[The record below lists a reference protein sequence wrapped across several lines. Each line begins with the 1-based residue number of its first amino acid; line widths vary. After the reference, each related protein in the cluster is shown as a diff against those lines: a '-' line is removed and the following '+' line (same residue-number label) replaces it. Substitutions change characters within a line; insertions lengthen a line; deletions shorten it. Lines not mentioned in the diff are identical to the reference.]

1 MREAFA
7 RQTSV
12 YTCTSSFKRLTEKG
26 IHVEAIGNFFNWLF
40 GTRPGVFTLLGVGVL
55 FFLLLAWLLER
66 RMRKQFYNHE
76 KTEDDWDLF
85 DDQQ

>member
-1 MREAFA
+1 M
-7 RQTSV
+7 
-12 YTCTSSFKRLTEKG
+12 
-26 IHVEAIGNFFNWLF
+26 EAINNFFGWLF

-55 FFLLLAWLLER
+55 LSLLIAWLLER

-76 KTEDDWDLF
+76 KSENDLDFF